1 MKRLLLIL
9 LFSVRAFAASGDN
22 EITAENVTALMNAW
36 RAEAGMGPLRLDTK
50 LTKAAESRMQD
61 MIDGEWWSHESP
73 EGTSPFVWVTA
84 HDYDY
89 VAVAENLA
97 AGFETARL
105 LVESWL
111 ESPGHR
117 ANILNPMYADCG
129 IAIIEG
135 RTDRRSS
142 GKSIVVL
149 FGRPAVRQVT
159 VKRP

>member
-9 LFSVRAFAASGDN
+9 LFSARAFASSGDN

-36 RAEAGMGPLRLDTK
+36 RAEAGMGPLRLDGK

-84 HDYDY
+84 HSYNY

-149 FGRPAVRQVT
+149 FGRPAVEQVT
-159 VKRP
+159 VRRP